1 MKTLNNPAK
10 TLFST
15 SPSLRGRAGVGL
27 LCLVLCGCVTDFEP
41 KGIDEVSSILVVE
54 GIITD
59 DETTITLSRSLNL
72 LTDDFS
78 SSTNV
83 NNAKVHVQCDDGTQ
97 FPADPWVSGGKYT
110 IKTGQLDLKRKYR
123 LKIEIE
129 EIDSDVPGVRSGS
142 LPFPTKTYEY
152 HSVFSYPIKTPEI
165 DSVFWQKRGKGQP
178 VTIHVATHSSHSEI
192 MYYRW
197 SYRED
202 WEYYSEFSYY
212 DQDKCP
218 QCNAEPVKI
227 GEICRRCGNTKKEF
241 PYYCWDKSKSMSLL
255 LGSAEKTVF
264 GKITDKIIEY
274 SPTSQRLS
282 YLYRIDVTQNAISK
296 RAYDYFINIRR
307 NSENTGSLFA
317 PVPSELR
324 GNIVCET
331 DPDRPVIGYIDIST
345 TTQKR
350 KYISGL
356 NIYER
361 PFSEC
366 KVLSYQD
373 YIEKVGDLILPLPA
387 EYIIYNWFP
396 MAPPEFIKLHCVD
409 CTVYGGTTDKPD
421 DWPNNH

>member
-1 MKTLNNPAK
+1 MKTSHNRHN
-10 TLFST
+10 SI

-27 LCLVLCGCVTDFEP
+27 FCLILCGCVTDFEP
-41 KGIDEVSSILVVE
+41 EGINEVSSILVVE

-78 SSTNV
+78 STYYV
-83 NNAKVHVQCDDGTQ
+83 DHARVYVECDDGAQ
-97 FPADPWVSGGKYT
+97 FQADQWWWGISRAGKYT
-110 IKTGQLDLKRKYR
+110 IKTGKLDLKRQYR

-129 EIDSDVPGVRSGS
+129 EIDTDVPITIPSS
-142 LPFPTKTYEY
+142 LPTKTYEY
-152 HSVFSYPIKTPEI
+152 HSDYAYPIQTPEI

-178 VTIHVATHSSHSEI
+178 VTIHVATHSPLNEI

-202 WEYYSEFSYY
+202 WEYCSELTYF
-212 DQDKCP
+212 DLNKCP
-218 QCNAEPVKI
+218 KCNTEPLKN
-227 GEICRRCGNTKKEF
+227 GEVCPRCKELKREF
-241 PYYCWDKSKSMSLL
+241 PYYCWNNSNSKALL

-264 GKITDKIIEY
+264 GKLTDKIIEY
-274 SPTSQRLS
+274 SPSNLKLS

-296 RAYDYFINIRR
+296 RAYNYFTNIRR

-317 PVPSELR
+317 PIPSELR

-331 DPDRPVIGYIDIST
+331 DPGRPVIGYIDIST
-345 TTQKR
+345 TTHKR
-350 KYISGL
+350 KYISGQ

-361 PFSEC
+361 PYSTC
-366 KVLSYQD
+366 KVLSQEEMAELFD
-373 YIEKVGDLILPLPA
+373 PIFPLNL
-387 EYIIYNWFP
+387 EYIIYEWF
-396 MAPPEFIKLHCVD
+396 APRMPPLFVQLKCVD
-409 CTVYGGTTDKPD
+409 CTYYGGTKDKPD